1 MSQLTYSTAA
11 AIRTRASSLQDVSVV
26 VWVALGAAII
36 GTVVVLALTLPN
48 SDNEPSGT
56 AASNQRS
63 QPAQVNRRFDG
74 GPNEGTRGVS
84 RNVESAGVRFDGGP
98 QEGTRGALVIRST
111 PAVSL
116 TRFDGGP
123 NEGTRGGQVVTP
135 TEGVRFDGGP
145 DEGTRGQ

>member
-1 MSQLTYSTAA
+1 MLLAVRQEAVSVSPTKGAVEGSTAALLTAA
-11 AIRTRASSLQDVSVV
+11 AIRARASSLAGRSVV

-63 QPAQVNRRFDG
+63 QPLDVN
-74 GPNEGTRGVS
+74 
-84 RNVESAGVRFDGGP
+84 
-98 QEGTRGALVIRST
+98 
-111 PAVSL
+111 

-123 NEGTRGGQVVTP
+123 NEGTRGQ
-135 TEGVRFDGGP
+135 
-145 DEGTRGQ
+145 

>member
-1 MSQLTYSTAA
+1 
-11 AIRTRASSLQDVSVV
+11 
-26 VWVALGAAII
+26 
-36 GTVVVLALTLPN
+36 
-48 SDNEPSGT
+48 
-56 AASNQRS
+56 
-63 QPAQVNRRFDG
+63 
-74 GPNEGTRGVS
+74 VS

-98 QEGTRGALVIRST
+98 QEGTRGALVIRSA

-123 NEGTRGGQVVTP
+123 NEGTRGGQVVIP